1 MDGMNGMNPPDGVC
15 ISALSKS
22 FTSSSGERVD
32 VLRDFDL
39 TIAPGEF
46 ICVVGASGCGK
57 STLLRILA
65 GFEPATSG
73 RVEVRGAAVTQ
84 PGPDRGVV
92 FQDYGL
98 FPWLTV
104 ADNIAYGLR
113 QRELPAERIA
123 SVTQRFTAMVG
134 LERFAS
140 QYPHQLS
147 GGMQQRVAIARVLA
161 NDPAML
167 LMDEPFGALDSLTRQ
182 TMQDQLRA
190 LCQELRPIVLF
201 ITHSVEEAVYLADRA
216 IVMSGG
222 PSHGL
227 PGYIATEVRIPLPH
241 PRDVTSPE
249 FNALKRE
256 LLGAIHGG
264 AGRPGAGD

>member
-1 MDGMNGMNPPDGVC
+1 MKVLEPSQGVC
-15 ISALSKS
+15 LAALSKS

-32 VLRDFDL
+32 VLRDFEL
-39 TIAPGEF
+39 SIAPGEF
-46 ICVVGASGCGK
+46 ICIVGASGCGK

-65 GFEPATSG
+65 GFDRATSG
-73 RVEVRGAAVTQ
+73 TVEVHGAAVEK

-113 QRELPAERIA
+113 QRSLPEERIVA
-123 SVTQRFTAMVG
+123 VTQRFTAMVG

-182 TMQDQLRA
+182 MMQDQLRA
-190 LCQELRPIVLF
+190 LCQELKPIVLF

-222 PSHGL
+222 PSHGR
-227 PGYIATEVRIPLPH
+227 PGYIAKEVRIALPH
-241 PRDVTSPE
+241 PRDVTSAE

-256 LLGAIHGG
+256 LLAAIHGG
-264 AGRPGAGD
+264 ASHAAATD